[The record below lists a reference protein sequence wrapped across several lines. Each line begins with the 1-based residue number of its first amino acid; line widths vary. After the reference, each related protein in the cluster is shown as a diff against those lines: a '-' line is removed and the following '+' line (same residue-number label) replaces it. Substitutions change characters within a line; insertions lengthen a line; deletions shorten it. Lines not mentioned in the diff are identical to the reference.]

1 MMEDNPLKPDHAQQK
16 RHVAIQRMFD
26 RIARRYDLMN
36 RLMTFGQDRVWRQC
50 VMHRASFPRAG
61 RLLDIGA
68 GTGAIASEAVAAD
81 PAASVVAADFS
92 FEMMKAGRQNCQG
105 GQIHWCSADALNLPF
120 PDNAFDAVT
129 SGYLIRNVTSAAR
142 AFTEQRRVVKPG
154 GRVVCLDTSPPEK
167 NLFYPLVL
175 FQLKVVI
182 PLLGTLVS
190 GDRKAYTYLPDSTR
204 AFQSP
209 DTLAA
214 TMRSAGFVNVAYR
227 SFMFGTISVHVGEKP
242 EK

>member
-1 MMEDNPLKPDHAQQK
+1 MMEDKPLKPDHAQQK

-92 FEMMKAGRQNCQG
+92 FEMMKAGRQNRQG

-120 PDNAFDAVT
+120 P
-129 SGYLIRNVTSAAR
+129 
-142 AFTEQRRVVKPG
+142 
-154 GRVVCLDTSPPEK
+154 
-167 NLFYPLVL
+167 VL
-175 FQLKVVI
+175 EPCSL
-182 PLLGTLVS
+182 
-190 GDRKAYTYLPDSTR
+190 
-204 AFQSP
+204 
-209 DTLAA
+209 
-214 TMRSAGFVNVAYR
+214 
-227 SFMFGTISVHVGEKP
+227 
-242 EK
+242 